1 MEIEIG
7 IQNVARAV
15 TFTTDAT
22 EQEVSETINAALAAH
37 EPIVLRDNNG
47 RTFIVPT
54 DSLAYVIIGSQTKHV
69 VGFGNL

>member
-7 IQNVARAV
+7 IQNVSRAV

-22 EQEVSETINAALAAH
+22 EQEVSNTINDALSKH
-37 EPIVLRDNNG
+37 EQIVLKTNDG
-47 RTFIVPT
+47 RTIIVPA
-54 DSLAYVIIGSQTKHV
+54 DSLGYVVIGAQAKHV